1 MTKEKFICYEDIRL
15 SGVTNM
21 FDVNTVIKLSDNLL
35 DKKDILDIM
44 KNYSKYYKEFID

>member
-21 FDVNTVIKLSDNLL
+21 FDVNKVIKLSDNLL
-35 DKKDILDIM
+35 DKKGILDIM
-44 KNYSKYYKEFID
+44 KNYRKYYDEFMN